1 MKSLHKLLLVVLG
14 LLEAEARAGGGGSGG
29 SSGGGTSGGSRSS
42 TTSGGSLSGTGLA
55 IFLGIFG
62 GIIVAVGTFVYCNL
76 YYKPRKHRQKVFKL
90 KEHAK
95 EKLEKLKGDFWD
107 ENSLKETASSY
118 FHELQTA
125 WSENDLDLIGQKLT
139 QQLYYQ
145 WKVQLDKMESFGEAN
160 SVSDL
165 HIKELSIVKV
175 KDASRDIDDTGFS
188 ESYFVTLI
196 NAYATD
202 LILAKN
208 TGRVKKDQS
217 GFFEEFW
224 KFIWTGDKWLLSK
237 IYQYGDLSFD

>member
-1 MKSLHKLLLVVLG
+1 MKGLYKLLLVVLG

-29 SSGGGTSGGSRSS
+29 SSGGGSSGSTQSS

-62 GIIVAVGTFVYCNL
+62 GVIVVIGTFL
-76 YYKPRKHRQKVFKL
+76 YFILCYKPRKHRQKIFKL

-95 EKLEKLKGDFWD
+95 EKLEELKGDFWD

-118 FHELQTA
+118 FQELQTA
-125 WSENDLDLIGQKLT
+125 WSENNLDLIGQRLT
-139 QQLYYQ
+139 QELYYQ
-145 WKVQLDKMESFGEAN
+145 WKAQLDKMESFGEAN
-160 SVSDL
+160 SVSNL
-165 HIKELSIVKV
+165 HVKELSIVKV
-175 KDASRDIDDTGFS
+175 KDRSKDIDDTGFS

-202 LILAKN
+202 LILTKSSR
-208 TGRVKKDQS
+208 RVKKDQS

-224 KFIWTGDKWLLSK
+224 KFIWAGDKWLLSK